1 MSKNKQRPQQTSAA
15 PVLEEKELNLL
26 ALQATNAVSMG
37 FTVQTNEA
45 GEPVTASKDEAVW
58 AAATSET
65 AFAVWVMSVIDASGA
80 EKVETV
86 SQGPQDEGPV
96 GDLPVNPN
104 GAGES
109 GGVKEEASG
118 QKAGLLVEV
127 DDKNEVVNVTRV
139 DQQEA
144 AVDLAADGVQLSA
157 FQTRMAWID
166 AHGTTHEKY
175 VKNVLVN
182 YVSVGL
188 TCVDLEKISVE
199 QKRLWRL
206 FAYMHAHPQ
215 EFLKLY
221 AILIEFAREY
231 RQELFNLHMFFRAQ
245 EGLAMGADEMQCFN
259 QLRSLVLNTIESKS
273 KQAVKALID
282 IRKIVSHDMIPEH
295 VRGMY
300 VAYYQ

>member
-104 GAGES
+104 GDGES

>member
-37 FTVQTNEA
+37 FTVQTNKA

-58 AAATSET
+58 ATATSET
-65 AFAVWVMSVIDASGA
+65 AFADWVKSVMDASGA

-96 GDLPVNPN
+96 GDLPENPN

>member
-1 MSKNKQRPQQTSAA
+1 MSKNKQQPQQTSAA
-15 PVLEEKELNLL
+15 PVLEEKEPNLL

-37 FTVQTNEA
+37 FTVQTNKA

-65 AFAVWVMSVIDASGA
+65 AFADWVKSVMDASGA

-86 SQGPQDEGPV
+86 SKGPQDEGPV
-96 GDLPVNPN
+96 GELPKNPN
-104 GAGES
+104 GDGES

-127 DDKNEVVNVTRV
+127 NDKNEVVNVTRV

>member
-26 ALQATNAVSMG
+26 ALQVTNAVSMG

-96 GDLPVNPN
+96 GDLPENPN
-104 GAGES
+104 GDGES
-109 GGVKEEASG
+109 DGVKEEASG

>member
-1 MSKNKQRPQQTSAA
+1 MTKNKQRPQQTSAA

-65 AFAVWVMSVIDASGA
+65 AFADWVKSVMDASGA

-96 GDLPVNPN
+96 GELPENPN
-104 GAGES
+104 GDGES
-109 GGVKEEASG
+109 VGVKEEVTG
-118 QKAGLLVEV
+118 QKAGLLVEMN
-127 DDKNEVVNVTRV
+127 DKNEVVNVTRV